1 MYIVKKK
8 NLFITGGTGSIGLDL
23 IKKYLDNN
31 YNIFFTVSSKK
42 NKIIKQINKISLEKK
57 AVCRFVVID
66 FSKEDINKWKRK
78 INKLLTGISKIDTLI
93 NNAGFLQQKK
103 FTKINNQDWQVSLDI
118 NLKSVFFVT
127 QFLSKFLK
135 QGSSVIN
142 ISSVGGQIGGHLAP
156 HYAASKAGV
165 ISLTRSFSKI
175 LSKSHVRVN
184 CVSPGVI
191 ETKMVTAMIKK
202 FGKKKILENHLI
214 KRLGNTKD
222 VVEICYFL
230 SCDKSQF
237 ITGQT
242 YNVNGGSYLG

>member
-1 MYIVKKK
+1 VKKK
-8 NLFITGGTGSIGLDL
+8 NLFITGGTGAIGQEL
-23 IKKYLDNN
+23 IKKYIDNN

-42 NKIIKQINKISLEKK
+42 NKIINQLNKISFEKK
-57 AVCRFVVID
+57 ASCKFVVID
-66 FSKEDINKWKRK
+66 FSREDINEWKKK
-78 INKLLTGISKIDTLI
+78 INKLLKGINRIDTLI

-103 FTKINNQDWQVSLDI
+103 FTKINSQDWQITLDI

-127 QFLSKFLK
+127 QILKKFLK
-135 QGSSVIN
+135 KDSSVIN
-142 ISSVGGQIGGHLAP
+142 ISSIGGQIGGHLAP

-175 LSKSHVRVN
+175 YAKSQIRVN

-191 ETKMVTAMIKK
+191 ETKMVSKMISK
-202 FGKKKILENHLI
+202 FGKKKILESYLI
-214 KRLGNTKD
+214 KRLGNARD

-230 SCDKSQF
+230 SSPKSQF

-242 YNVNGGSYLG
+242 YNVNGGSYFG